1 MGKTF
6 IIATGIN
13 QYQVFQPLNYAQHD
27 AQALWDFG
35 VYQAGLDPGLCVLL
49 TDTSG
54 PIEGRSTYPNQET
67 IEGWLDYICRKG
79 ELGGL
84 SVTAADQLWW
94 FFSGYGVSY
103 ETQDYLMPI
112 EGDPADVEGS
122 GISMRSLFAWLKQM
136 PTSNILLMLDI
147 NRASSLQSG
156 SLLGSQ
162 TSQLA
167 RELEI
172 PTLLSCQPGQ
182 FDQET
187 SDLRHGLFTA
197 ALLEGL
203 RSGQCN
209 TLARLEKYL
218 GRRLPELSDCHMRPC
233 QQPLM
238 VVTPPEKVNQTIL
251 PLDSPATTVPSE
263 SAAIHQPAI
272 SKTSNEGAVSG
283 AYRVLQDKSPVS
295 GACRDLQD
303 KSTRETPERKT
314 PQRPMPEEPE
324 LQEMQNEDAQFWR
337 QLMLTS
343 IGLAIILIAGVFFR
357 NKDLLISTP
366 DRDGVSESPQQNALR
381 ARYADE
387 SPSEVPLQVVEPPAE
402 SAKPPEKPAEPPAF
416 QPIESPIDPPK
427 PAPTAV
433 ELAAGVGRVPRPSGQ
448 EYAEDT
454 GAEDAARERES
465 RDLLGKARTALGLN
479 QASKYSSAI
488 DMARSIKPGE
498 PLYAE
503 ARQDIEFWSR
513 AILDIAVGRAKMG
526 KFNDAITAAKLVPS
540 DSDSYQSA
548 EDAIALWTVQAQ
560 QQRTNQVV
568 LNRAKELIVASQ
580 ASSYNQAIDLARS
593 IPQGQPN
600 YFAAQKLINQWSN
613 DILAIARSRSVRT
626 AHSQADKNSLKSA
639 IAAASLVP
647 EDTKAYEQAKEAIAT
662 WQERLKQE

>member
-1 MGKTF
+1 MMGKTF

-27 AQALWDFG
+27 AQAVWDFG
-35 VYQAGLDPGLCVLL
+35 VYQAGLSPSQCLLL

-54 PIEGRSTYPNQET
+54 QIEGHSTYPNRET
-67 IEGWLDYICRKG
+67 IEGWLDQICRKG
-79 ELGGL
+79 GLGGL
-84 SVTAADQLWW
+84 SVTAADHLWW

-103 ETQDYLMPI
+103 EGSDYLMPI
-112 EGDPADVEGS
+112 EGNPSDVEGT
-122 GISMRSLFAWLKQM
+122 GISMRSLFTRLKQM
-136 PTSNILLMLDI
+136 PTSNILVMLDI
-147 NRASSLQSG
+147 NRASSIQSG

-167 RELEI
+167 REMEI

-182 FDQET
+182 FCQET

-209 TLARLEKYL
+209 TLVQLEEYL
-218 GRRLPELSDCHMRPC
+218 GRRLQELSDCYMRPC

-238 VVTPPEKVNQTIL
+238 VVTPPEKVNQAIL
-251 PLDSPATTVPSE
+251 PLDSPATTAPSE
-263 SAAIHQPAI
+263 STAIRHPAI
-272 SKTSNEGAVSG
+272 SKTSNEGTVS
-283 AYRVLQDKSPVS
+283 S
-295 GACRDLQD
+295 AC
-303 KSTRETPERKT
+303 SCPEGLGTRKT
-314 PQRPMPEEPE
+314 LQRPMPEEPE
-324 LQEMQNEDAQFWR
+324 LQEMHEDAQFWR
-337 QLMLTS
+337 QLILTS
-343 IGLAIILIAGVFFR
+343 AGLAIILIAGVFFR

-366 DRDGVSESPQQNALR
+366 DGDGVSESPQQI
-381 ARYADE
+381 E
-387 SPSEVPLQVVEPPAE
+387 SGRLGEVPLQVVEPPAE
-402 SAKPPEKPAEPPAF
+402 SAKPPLRSQAAPWERDAEPPAF

-433 ELAAGVGRVPRPSGQ
+433 KLAATEQ
-448 EYAEDT
+448 EN
-454 GAEDAARERES
+454 

-513 AILDIAVGRAKMG
+513 AIMDIAVGRSKMG
-526 KFNDAITAAKLVPS
+526 KFNDAIAAAKLVPS

-560 QQRTNQVV
+560 QQRTNQAV
-568 LNRAKELIVASQ
+568 LNQAKELIIASQ
-580 ASSYNQAIDLARS
+580 ASSYKQAIDLARS

-613 DILAIARSRSVRT
+613 DILAIARSR
-626 AHSQADKNSLKSA
+626 ADKNSLKSA
-639 IAAASLVP
+639 ITAASLVP
-647 EDTKAYEQAKEAIAT
+647 EDTKAYEQAKGAIAT

>member
-27 AQALWDFG
+27 AQAVWDFG
-35 VYQAGLDPGLCVLL
+35 VYQAGLSPGQCVLL

-54 PIEGRSTYPNQET
+54 PIEGQSTYPNRET
-67 IEGWLDYICRKG
+67 IEGWLDHICGKG
-79 ELGGL
+79 GLGGL

-103 ETQDYLMPI
+103 ETHDYLMPI
-112 EGDPADVEGS
+112 EGDPSDVEGT
-122 GISMRSLFAWLKQM
+122 GISMGSLFTRLKQM
-136 PTSNILLMLDI
+136 PTSNILVMLDI
-147 NRASSLQSG
+147 NRASSIQSG

-167 RELEI
+167 REMEI
-172 PTLLSCQPGQ
+172 PTLLSCQLGQ
-182 FDQET
+182 FCQET

-209 TLARLEKYL
+209 TLVRLEEYL
-218 GRRLPELSDCHMRPC
+218 GRRLQELSDYHMRPC

-238 VVTPPEKVNQTIL
+238 VVTPPEKVNQAIL
-251 PLDSPATTVPSE
+251 PLDSPATTAPSE
-263 SAAIHQPAI
+263 STAIRQPAI
-272 SKTSNEGAVSG
+272 SKTSNEG
-283 AYRVLQDKSPVS
+283 
-295 GACRDLQD
+295 
-303 KSTRETPERKT
+303 TRPI
-314 PQRPMPEEPE
+314 PEEPE

-337 QLMLTS
+337 QLILTS
-343 IGLAIILIAGVFFR
+343 AGLAIILIAGVFFR

-366 DRDGVSESPQQNALR
+366 DGDGVSESPQQI
-381 ARYADE
+381 E

-433 ELAAGVGRVPRPSGQ
+433 KPAATEQ
-448 EYAEDT
+448 EN
-454 GAEDAARERES
+454 
-465 RDLLGKARTALGLN
+465 RDLLGKARAALGLN
-479 QASKYSSAI
+479 QASKYISAI

-513 AILDIAVGRAKMG
+513 AILDIAVGRSKMG
-526 KFNDAITAAKLVPS
+526 KFNDAIAAAKLVPA

-548 EDAIALWTVQAQ
+548 ADAIALWTVQAQ

-613 DILAIARSRSVRT
+613 DILAIARS
-626 AHSQADKNSLKSA
+626 QADKNSLKSA

>member
-35 VYQAGLDPGLCVLL
+35 VYQAGLSPGQCVLL

-54 PIEGRSTYPNQET
+54 QIEGQSTYPNRET
-67 IEGWLDYICRKG
+67 IEGWLDQICGKG
-79 ELGGL
+79 GLGGL

-103 ETQDYLMPI
+103 EGSDYLMPI
-112 EGDPADVEGS
+112 EGDPSDVEGT
-122 GISMRSLFAWLKQM
+122 GISMRSLFTRLKQM
-136 PTSNILLMLDI
+136 PTSNILVMLDI
-147 NRASSLQSG
+147 NRASSIQTG

-162 TSQLA
+162 TAQLA
-167 RELEI
+167 REMEI

-182 FDQET
+182 FCQET

-209 TLARLEKYL
+209 TLVRLEEYL
-218 GRRLPELSDCHMRPC
+218 GRRLQELSDYHMRPC

-238 VVTPPEKVNQTIL
+238 VVPRKKVNQAIL
-251 PLDSPATTVPSE
+251 PLDSPATTAPSE
-263 SAAIHQPAI
+263 STAIRQPAI
-272 SKTSNEGAVSG
+272 SKTSNE
-283 AYRVLQDKSPVS
+283 
-295 GACRDLQD
+295 C
-303 KSTRETPERKT
+303 T
-314 PQRPMPEEPE
+314 RPMPEEPE

-337 QLMLTS
+337 QLILTS
-343 IGLAIILIAGVFFR
+343 AGLAIILIAGVFFR

-366 DRDGVSESPQQNALR
+366 DVDGASESPQQI
-381 ARYADE
+381 E
-387 SPSEVPLQVVEPPAE
+387 SGRLGEVPLQVVEPPAE
-402 SAKPPEKPAEPPAF
+402 SAKPPLRSQAEPWERDAEPPAF

-433 ELAAGVGRVPRPSGQ
+433 KLAATEQ
-448 EYAEDT
+448 EN
-454 GAEDAARERES
+454 

-488 DMARSIKPGE
+488 DMARSIKRGE

-513 AILDIAVGRAKMG
+513 AILDIAVGRSKMG
-526 KFNDAITAAKLVPS
+526 KFNDAIAAAKLVPS

-613 DILAIARSRSVRT
+613 DILAIARS
-626 AHSQADKNSLKSA
+626 QADKNSLKSA

-647 EDTKAYEQAKEAIAT
+647 EDTKAYEQAKGAIAT

>member
-27 AQALWDFG
+27 AQAVWDFG
-35 VYQAGLDPGLCVLL
+35 VYQAGLSPGQCVLL

-54 PIEGRSTYPNQET
+54 QIEGRSTYPNRET
-67 IEGWLDYICRKG
+67 IEGWLDQICGKG
-79 ELGGL
+79 GLGGL

-103 ETQDYLMPI
+103 ETHDYLMPI
-112 EGDPADVEGS
+112 EGDPSDVES
-122 GISMRSLFAWLKQM
+122 TGISMRSLFTRLKQM
-136 PTSNILLMLDI
+136 PTSNILVMLDI
-147 NRASSLQSG
+147 NRASSIQSG

-167 RELEI
+167 REMEI

-182 FDQET
+182 FCQET

-203 RSGQCN
+203 RSDQCN
-209 TLARLEKYL
+209 TLVQLEEYL
-218 GRRLPELSDCHMRPC
+218 GRRLQELSDYHMRPC

-238 VVTPPEKVNQTIL
+238 VVPREKVNQAIL
-251 PLDSPATTVPSE
+251 PLDSPATTAPSE
-263 SAAIHQPAI
+263 STAIRQPAI
-272 SKTSNEGAVSG
+272 SKTSNEGTVSG
-283 AYRVLQDKSPVS
+283 AYRVLQDKS
-295 GACRDLQD
+295 
-303 KSTRETPERKT
+303 TRKT

-324 LQEMQNEDAQFWR
+324 LQEMHEDAQFWR
-337 QLMLTS
+337 QLILAS
-343 IGLAIILIAGVFFR
+343 AGLAIILIAGVFFR
-357 NKDLLISTP
+357 NKDLLISTG
-366 DRDGVSESPQQNALR
+366 DGVSESPQQI
-381 ARYADE
+381 E
-387 SPSEVPLQVVEPPAE
+387 SPSEVPLQVVQPPAE
-402 SAKPPEKPAEPPAF
+402 SAKPPLRSQAEPWERAPAEPPAL

-427 PAPTAV
+427 PAPTAAT
-433 ELAAGVGRVPRPSGQ
+433 EQ
-448 EYAEDT
+448 EN
-454 GAEDAARERES
+454 

-488 DMARSIKPGE
+488 DMARSIKRGE

-526 KFNDAITAAKLVPS
+526 KFNDAIAAAKLVPS

-560 QQRTNQVV
+560 QQRTNQAV
-568 LNRAKELIVASQ
+568 LNQAKELIIASQ
-580 ASSYNQAIDLARS
+580 ASSYKQAIDLARS

-613 DILAIARSRSVRT
+613 DILAIARS
-626 AHSQADKNSLKSA
+626 HADKNSLKSA

-647 EDTKAYEQAKEAIAT
+647 EDTKAYEQAKGAIAT